1 MTMSAPRLVSDQVA
15 ERHWVCARRL
25 RERRVQ
31 LALTQAELVNRLA
44 RRGVILTNRTVSAME
59 NGRGLDLG
67 RVPDL
72 AAVLTCSV
80 TYLLG
85 LTDDP
90 HRWEPDVPLTP
101 DPVGPEG
108 RPTAAA
114 PTAAAPTGA
123 VTAPEPPAA
132 AGSADRDRATRRT
145 WILGPEPPP
154 DHAAPGSP

>member
-25 RERRVQ
+25 RERRMQ

-101 DPVGPEG
+101 DPAGQQGE
-108 RPTAAA
+108 PTVAVPAGAA
-114 PTAAAPTGA
+114 PQ
-123 VTAPEPPAA
+123 PPA
-132 AGSADRDRATRRT
+132 GGFADRDRETRRT

-154 DHAAPGSP
+154 DRAAPGSP